1 MIYNE
6 EFNFSTEELNF
17 LRESTSLDIISKFI
31 LLLLGKKM
39 NYSELNL
46 YEYNLRVQAWLKYCK
61 PYWISFLNTGNGC
74 SLKAF
79 ARKKLDECMDINT
92 DIVKIRTK

>member
-17 LRESTSLDIISKFI
+17 LRENTSLDIISKFK
-31 LLLLGKKM
+31 LHLLGKKM
-39 NYSELNL
+39 NYSDLNL
-46 YEYNLRVQAWLKYCK
+46 YEYNLRVKAWLNYCK
-61 PYWISFLNTGNGC
+61 PYWIDFLNAGNGC
-74 SLKAF
+74 NLKAF
-79 ARKKLDECMDINT
+79 ARKKLDDSMDINM